1 MSAKSAVIDDLSR
14 EPPLSAIGSRWQLFT
29 DRVMGGISD
38 IHLRT
43 KDLTRPWQSYR
54 HTFRA
59 DSQWRTVQC
68 RFQDFVPYRTDTP
81 LDTRRLRRIGVVAIG
96 RAFSA
101 DLSVG
106 GLRYLA

>member
-1 MSAKSAVIDDLSR
+1 
-14 EPPLSAIGSRWQLFT
+14 
-29 DRVMGGISD
+29 
-38 IHLRT
+38 
-43 KDLTRPWQSYR
+43 
-54 HTFRA
+54 
-59 DSQWRTVQC
+59 
-68 RFQDFVPYRTDTP
+68 VPYRTDTP